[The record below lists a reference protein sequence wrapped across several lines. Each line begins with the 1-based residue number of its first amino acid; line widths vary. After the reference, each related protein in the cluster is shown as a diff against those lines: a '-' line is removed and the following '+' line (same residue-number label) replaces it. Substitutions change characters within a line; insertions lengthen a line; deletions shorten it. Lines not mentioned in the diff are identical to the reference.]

1 MLGIDLWFL
10 NAELAHAG
18 TQSGRVHVQNHGG
31 AIGALDAPVGEPE
44 HPQQLDL
51 QLRRQFAHLII
62 ICT

>member
-1 MLGIDLWFL
+1 
-10 NAELAHAG
+10 
-18 TQSGRVHVQNHGG
+18 
-31 AIGALDAPVGEPE
+31 VGEPE